1 LTLILGL
8 PSLAGVLRFVVR
20 RVAWSIPVILLVILM
35 TFGMMKAIK
44 GNPFQTSEREV
55 PESIQRNLERQFN
68 LDKPWY
74 LQYVYYV
81 KDVFTF
87 DLGVSMRQRNR
98 DVNDIVREHFPV
110 SLKLGG
116 LAMLFALVFGIP
128 LGVLAALRQNTSV
141 DYAVMLVVNAGYA
154 VPNFLIATLLIY
166 FFAVKWGTH
175 TPFPTN
181 GWGGWESWVL
191 PTVALGHAPM
201 TYLARI
207 VRGSMLETLQQDYI
221 RTAKAKGLRW
231 RRVVGLHVLR
241 NSLIPA
247 VTAAA
252 PLLGYL
258 ITGSFIVEFIF
269 GIPGIG
275 RYYVIAVSA
284 RDYTVVMGITVLLSV
299 IIIIANLVVDIL
311 YGYLD
316 PRTREART

>member
-1 LTLILGL
+1 
-8 PSLAGVLRFVVR
+8 VLRFVVR
-20 RVAWSIPVILLVILM
+20 RIAWTIPVLLLVILM
-35 TFGMMKAIK
+35 TFGMMKLIR
-44 GNPFQTSEREV
+44 GNPFQTAEREV
-55 PESIQRNLERQFN
+55 PVAIQRNLERQFN

-74 LQYVYYV
+74 LQYLYYV
-81 KDVFTF
+81 KGVFTF

-116 LAMLFALVFGIP
+116 LAMLFAIVFGVP
-128 LGVLAALRQNTSV
+128 LGIIAALRQNTVV
-141 DYAVMLVVNAGYA
+141 DYAAMGIANAGYA
-154 VPNFLIATLLIY
+154 LPNFLIATLLIY
-166 FFAVKWGTH
+166 FFAVKWGAH

-191 PTVALGHAPM
+191 PTIALGHGPM
-201 TYLARI
+201 TYFARI
-207 VRGSMLETLQQDYI
+207 VRGSMLETLEQDYI

-247 VTAAA
+247 VTAAG

-258 ITGSFIVEFIF
+258 ISGSFIVETIF

-275 RYYVIAVSA
+275 RYFIIAVGG
-284 RDYTVVMGITVLLSV
+284 RDYTVVLGITVLLAT
-299 IIIIANLVVDIL
+299 IIILANLMVDIL

-316 PRTREART
+316 PRTRDVRT

>member
-1 LTLILGL
+1 MLKFII
-8 PSLAGVLRFVVR
+8 R
-20 RVAWSIPVILLVILM
+20 RALWTIPVILLVVLM
-35 TFGMMKAIK
+35 TFVMMRQIK
-44 GNPFQTSEREV
+44 GNPFQVTERAV
-55 PESIQRNLERQFN
+55 PVSIQRNLDRKYH

-74 LQYVYYV
+74 TQYFYYV
-81 KDVFTF
+81 KGVLTF
-87 DLGVSMRQRNR
+87 DLGPSLVQRNQT
-98 DVNDIVREHFPV
+98 VNDIIKEHFPV

-116 LAMLFALVFGIP
+116 LAMAWAIIFGIP
-128 LGVLAALRQNTSV
+128 LGIIAALKQNSIF
-141 DYAVMLVVNAGYA
+141 DYFTMAFVNAGYA
-154 VPNFLIATLLIY
+154 IPNFLIATLLIY
-166 FFAVKWGTH
+166 FFALRWRAW

-181 GWGGWESWVL
+181 GWTGPSSWVL
-191 PTVALGHAPM
+191 PAIALGHAPM
-201 TYLARI
+201 TYFARI

-247 VTAAA
+247 VTAAG

-275 RYYVIAVSA
+275 KYFVTSVTG
-284 RDYTVVMGITVLLSV
+284 RDYSVTMGITVMLSV
-299 IIIIANLVVDIL
+299 IIIFANLVVDIL

-316 PRTREART
+316 PRTRDVRT

>member
-1 LTLILGL
+1 MLKFI
-8 PSLAGVLRFVVR
+8 VR
-20 RVAWSIPVILLVILM
+20 RVAWTIPVVLLVILM
-35 TFGMMKAIK
+35 TFFMMRQIK
-44 GNPFQTSEREV
+44 GNPFRTGERNV
-55 PESIQRNLERQFN
+55 PPAIQANLERKYN

-74 LQYVYYV
+74 LQYAYYV
-81 KDVFTF
+81 KGVFTF
-87 DLGVSMRQRNR
+87 DLGPSLTQRNR
-98 DVNDIVREHFPV
+98 DVNDIVKEHFPN

-116 LAMLFALVFGIP
+116 FAMLFAIVFGIP
-128 LGVLAALRQNTSV
+128 LGVIAALRQNTVV
-141 DYAVMLVVNAGYA
+141 DYTAMAIVNAGYA

-166 FFAVKWGTH
+166 FFAVKWRAH

-181 GWGGWESWVL
+181 GWGGWETWIL
-191 PTVALGHAPM
+191 PTIALGHAPM
-201 TYLARI
+201 TVLARI

-247 VTAAA
+247 VTAAG

-275 RYYVIAVSA
+275 RYYVNAVTG
-284 RDYTVVMGITVLLSV
+284 RDYATVMGITVLLSV

-316 PRTREART
+316 PRTRDVRT

>member
-1 LTLILGL
+1 MLKFI
-8 PSLAGVLRFVVR
+8 VR
-20 RVAWSIPVILLVILM
+20 RTLWTVPVVLLVIFM
-35 TFGMMKAIK
+35 TFVMMKQIK
-44 GNPFQTSEREV
+44 GNPFRTTERAV
-55 PESIQRNLERQFN
+55 PASIQANLDRKYH

-74 LQYVYYV
+74 TQYLYYV
-81 KDVFTF
+81 KGVFTA
-87 DLGVSMRQRNR
+87 DLGPSLVLRNQG
-98 DVNDIVREHFPV
+98 VNDIIKEHFPV

-116 LAMLFALVFGIP
+116 LAMLWALVFGIP
-128 LGVLAALRQNTSV
+128 LGIIAALKQNSMF
-141 DYAVMLVVNAGYA
+141 DYAVMAVVNAGYA

-166 FFAVKWGTH
+166 FFALKWRTW

-181 GWGGWESWVL
+181 GWGGPSSWIL
-191 PTVALGHAPM
+191 PMIALGHAPM
-201 TYLARI
+201 TFFARI

-252 PLLGYL
+252 PLLGFL
-258 ITGSFIVEFIF
+258 ITGSFIVETIF

-275 RYYVIAVSA
+275 RYFVVSVTS
-284 RDYTVVMGITVLLSV
+284 RDYSVTMGITIVLSL
-299 IIIIANLVVDIL
+299 IIILANLVVDIL

-316 PRTREART
+316 PRTRDVRT